1 MGCGGSF
8 GSSRRARYEN
18 ACTPLY
24 DFNSCYDSS
33 RHIEARHWLAQP
45 SDNKICVSGNC
56 FPSGGENNKIGGGVR
71 GFSLSV
77 SQGLSGKHNC
87 FVGASL
93 EPISRPTHALALR
106 SATIPISTRCGV
118 TTFCMQGNRGR
129 YSQCQYF
136 RGSGRRRRSVPLQ
149 DNTYI
154 SRDTTRI
161 SFC

>member
-24 DFNSCYDSS
+24 DFNSYYDSS

-106 SATIPISTRCGV
+106 SAPPTPVCCDADCSDYFVGTWSIWLWYGV
-118 TTFCMQGNRGR
+118 MLLFVRAFLAGCHPF
-129 YSQCQYF
+129 S
-136 RGSGRRRRSVPLQ
+136 
-149 DNTYI
+149 
-154 SRDTTRI
+154 
-161 SFC
+161 

>member
-106 SATIPISTRCGV
+106 SAGGV
-118 TTFCMQGNRGR
+118 LGN
-129 YSQCQYF
+129 F
-136 RGSGRRRRSVPLQ
+136 SGKSWQIDICNKYRVLYVRRIR
-149 DNTYI
+149 
-154 SRDTTRI
+154 
-161 SFC
+161 

>member
-24 DFNSCYDSS
+24 DFNSYYDSS

-56 FPSGGENNKIGGGVR
+56 FPSGGENKKIGGGVR

-106 SATIPISTRCGV
+106 SAHL
-118 TTFCMQGNRGR
+118 RG
-129 YSQCQYF
+129 
-136 RGSGRRRRSVPLQ
+136 P
-149 DNTYI
+149 T
-154 SRDTTRI
+154 
-161 SFC
+161 